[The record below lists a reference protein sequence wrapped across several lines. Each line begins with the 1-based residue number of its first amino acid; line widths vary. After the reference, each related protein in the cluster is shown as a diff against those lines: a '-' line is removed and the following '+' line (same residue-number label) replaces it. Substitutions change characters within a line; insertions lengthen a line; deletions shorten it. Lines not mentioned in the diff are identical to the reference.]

1 MRKSG
6 KGHSGYLLN
15 IYYFQELSTH
25 NSVAIADAFL
35 IIANTLP
42 HVRPLASIEPY
53 NPAITQLF
61 SGMVRFFVDAAKFLG
76 RNSTPILQFLHSCL
90 IVHKKLY
97 RSQLVSS
104 APLTLTMLVLA
115 LRATSILRI
124 S

>member
-42 HVRPLASIEPY
+42 HIRALSSIEPY
-53 NPAITQLF
+53 NPAMTQLF

-76 RNSTPILQFLHSCL
+76 RNSMPIRQPLRSCL
-90 IVHKKLY
+90 MVHKNLY
-97 RSQLVSS
+97 RLQLASW
-104 APLTLTMLVLA
+104 APLTLTMLALA
-115 LRATSILRI
+115 SRTTSILHI